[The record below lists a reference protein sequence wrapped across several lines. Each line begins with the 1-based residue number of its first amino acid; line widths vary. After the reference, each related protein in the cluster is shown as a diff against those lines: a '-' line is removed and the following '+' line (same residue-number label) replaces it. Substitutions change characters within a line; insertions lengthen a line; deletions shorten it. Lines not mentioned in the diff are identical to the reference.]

1 MPVII
6 FRWLVNALALFGLS
20 QVLPGVETGGLL
32 AALLVAAVL
41 GVLNA
46 IIKPILILVTLPLTV
61 ITLGLFIFVVNALV
75 VLLADWVLPP
85 TVFDVTNFWW
95 ALLLAACLSA
105 VSWLTNSVLQP
116 GGEGGG
122 GGFHVSI
129 KRRNKPKDKDVHD
142 LHQDDDGQW
151 R

>member
-1 MPVII
+1 MPVLI

-20 QVLPGVETGGLL
+20 RVLPGVETGGLL
-32 AALLVAAVL
+32 SALLVAAVL

-46 IIKPILILVTLPLTV
+46 VIRPVLILVTLPLTV

-75 VLLADWVLPP
+75 ILLADWVLPP
-85 TVFDVTNFWW
+85 TVFEVTSFWW

-105 VSWLTNSVLQP
+105 VSWLTNWVLQP
-116 GGEGGG
+116 SDR
-122 GGFHVSI
+122 GGFHFRI
-129 KRRNKPKDKDVHD
+129 ERRSRRKDEDVTD
-142 LHQDDDGQW
+142 LHQDEDGKW